1 MSEILST
8 LIDSLKDSLLDTLKI
23 APFLFVIYLLM
34 EYIEHKADDRT
45 KNFIAKSGRFGPV
58 LGGLLGAIPQCGFSA
73 ACSGLFA
80 GGVISLGTLLAVFIS
95 TSDEMLPIMLT
106 GGISPVRVL
115 KIIGFK
121 AVIGI
126 LIGLLADVFVP
137 FKQDKENKSIHDM
150 CEHDHCH
157 CEEGVLRAAL
167 HHFAEIITYIFV
179 FTLVLNVI
187 IGFTGEENIESLFVS
202 VPVVGHLIAAVI
214 GLIPNCASSII
225 ITNLFLSGVIS
236 SGIMMSGLLVG
247 AGVGLAVL
255 FRTNRNTKQNIMIG
269 CTLFIIGTVLG
280 ILIDALQITF

>member
-1 MSEILST
+1 MHEVLST
-8 LIDSLKDSLLDTLKI
+8 LIDALKDTLLDTLKI

-58 LGGLLGAIPQCGFSA
+58 LGGVLGAIPQCGFSA

-106 GGISPVRVL
+106 GGISALRVL
-115 KIIGFK
+115 KIVGFK
-121 AVIGI
+121 AVAGMI
-126 LIGLLADVFVP
+126 IGLLADVLVP

-167 HHFAEIITYIFV
+167 HHFGEIIAYVFI
-179 FTLVLNVI
+179 FTLVLNIV
-187 IGFTGEENIESLFVS
+187 IGFAGEENIEKLFVS
-202 VPVVGHLIAAVI
+202 MPVIGHVIAALI
-214 GLIPNCASSII
+214 GLIPNCAASIV
-225 ITNLFLSGVIS
+225 ITNLFISGVIS

-247 AGVGLAVL
+247 AGMGLAVL
-255 FRTNRNTKQNIMIG
+255 FRTNRNLKQNIMITVILFLAG
-269 CTLFIIGTVLG
+269 VLLGTLTDILG
-280 ILIDALQITF
+280 IVF